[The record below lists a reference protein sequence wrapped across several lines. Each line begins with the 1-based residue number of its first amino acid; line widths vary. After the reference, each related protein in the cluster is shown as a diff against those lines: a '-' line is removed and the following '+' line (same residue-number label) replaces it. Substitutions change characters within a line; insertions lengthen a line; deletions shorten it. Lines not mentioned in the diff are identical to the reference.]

1 MGKIIQYEHHG
12 GIVNVDE
19 DQKGKHWEHCLC
31 SRCSNFFAGQ
41 PENCEIAETNYAVCK
56 KYNITT
62 PVFECPKF
70 KEK

>member
-12 GIVNVDE
+12 GIVSVDE

-31 SRCSNFFAGQ
+31 SRCSNFCKD
-41 PENCEIAETNYAVCK
+41 ELWNCKIAKTNFEMCK
-56 KYNITT
+56 KYNIVT

-70 KEK
+70 EGA